1 MAQQYFVKTS
11 AIPFAKGASKMAFQ
25 VKTVNSETKDQLENY
40 NDSLIVKRKH
50 ALNAWK
56 QKNAPAIMQK
66 LSTISDL
73 DEQLNFMKSIDTISN
88 KMDGTEQCFF
98 PTSYANTDKNPNN
111 KVIIQIPIQN
121 EDRLLHLFKEIE
133 LQHSLSNKD
142 MMPTIYGI
150 QLFVKLEEDTY
161 TYIDTTTDMLLQHNG
176 FNTFVNNKD
185 ASILCIYLLEELC
198 DHYEPNEI
206 TLKQAKNYVKKV
218 AELAT
223 ATANM
228 GYYNTDFKHGNECP
242 STEIVDDELRLI
254 RLRGLDFDPRML
266 EKIDDGLKQN
276 AAALMFSIYLLFF
289 YIRRET
295 YFNNKTDVLSEI
307 IESGRQELVN
317 MGFVNPDDFV
327 ELVNSFIEKHSTILL
342 ASYLTAT
349 GDKATILNKEARK
362 RVPLLLIRY
371 ITLLFHPQRQ
381 SIIGNKRKHSPQLDN
396 N

>member
-1 MAQQYFVKTS
+1 MAQQYFVKNGIT
-11 AIPFAKGASKMAFQ
+11 PFAKGASKMAFQ
-25 VKTVNSETKDQLENY
+25 VRTVNSETKDQLENY

-73 DEQLNFMKSIDTISN
+73 DEQLDFMKSIDSISN
-88 KMDGTEQCFF
+88 KIDGSEQCFF
-98 PTSYANTDKNPNN
+98 PTSYTTDKNPNN
-111 KVIIQIPIQN
+111 KVIIQIPIPN
-121 EDRLLHLFKEIE
+121 KERLLHLFKEIE
-133 LQHSLSNKD
+133 LQHSLSKKD
-142 MMPTIYGI
+142 MMPNIYGI
-150 QLFVKLEEDTY
+150 QLFVMLEEDTY
-161 TYIDTTTDMLLQHNG
+161 TYIDATTDELLKHTG
-176 FNTFVNNKD
+176 FDTFVRD

-242 STEIVDDELRLI
+242 STEVVDDELQLV

-266 EKIDDGLKQN
+266 EKIDDNLKHN
-276 AAALMFSIYLLFF
+276 AAALMISIYLLFF
-289 YIRRET
+289 YIRRDT
-295 YFNNKTDVLSEI
+295 YFKNRLDVLNEI
-307 IESGRQELVN
+307 IENGRKELVN
-317 MGFVNPDDFV
+317 MGFVNPNDFV
-327 ELVNSFIEKHSTILL
+327 ELINSFLEKHSTILL

-349 GDKATILNKEARK
+349 GDKATVVDKEARK
-362 RVPLLLIRY
+362 RVPSLLIRY
-371 ITLLFHPQRQ
+371 LVLLFHPQRQ
-381 SIIGNKRKHSPQLDN
+381 SLIGNKRKQSPVLEN